1 MIGEAGVSMVPN
13 GFSADGFLVDDELQ
27 VPLSFHRVDSLEIE
41 YQPRR
46 REPKFISKYLM
57 GEKLGE
63 GAYSKVK
70 EVLDTETLE
79 RRAAKIMKVKRLRRI
94 PRGEQ
99 NAQREIQV
107 HRKLRHENVVRLID
121 VFFIEEKEKFYMIME
136 YCPVVLKELLDS
148 VPTMRLPIWQSAEYF
163 RQLMCGLEYLHA
175 HGIIHY
181 DIKPGNLLLDNAG
194 VIKIT
199 DFGVSEELDRFRN
212 DDICDKSQGTPTFQP
227 PEVADIKSQT
237 IYGFK
242 LDVWSSGVTLFNITT
257 GEYPFA
263 GENVYRLF
271 ENIVKCE
278 FSFPDHLDDDL
289 LMDLIT
295 QMLQKDPIQR
305 ASVQKIKSHG

>member
-1 MIGEAGVSMVPN
+1 MEAQACLPA
-13 GFSADGFLVDDELQ
+13 FDDLDDGL
-27 VPLSFHRVDSLEIE
+27 PLSFNRVDSLEIE

-46 REPKFISKYLM
+46 RQPKFISKYLV

-79 RRAAKIMKVKRLRRI
+79 RRAAKIMKLKRLQRI
-94 PRGEQ
+94 PRGAE
-99 NAQREIQV
+99 NAQREILL
-107 HRKLRHENVVRLID
+107 HRRLRHENVVRLVD
-121 VFFIEEKEKFYMIME
+121 DFFIEEKAKFYMILE
-136 YCPVVLKELLDS
+136 YCPLVLKELLDS
-148 VPTMRLPIWQSAEYF
+148 VPTMRLPTWQAAAYF
-163 RQLMCGLEYLHA
+163 QQLMSGLEYLHGR
-175 HGIIHY
+175 GIIHY

-199 DFGVSEELDRFRN
+199 DFGVSEELDRFRA
-212 DDICDKSQGTPTFQP
+212 DDVVERSQGTPTFQP
-227 PEVADIKSQT
+227 PEVADLASHT

-271 ENIVKCE
+271 ENIVRCDFE
-278 FSFPDHLDDDL
+278 FPAHLEDEL
-289 LMDLIT
+289 LMDLIRK
-295 QMLQKDPIQR
+295 MLRKDPLQR
-305 ASVQKIKSHG
+305 LSVQEIKKHG

>member
-1 MIGEAGVSMVPN
+1 MLEEACVSMLPN
-13 GFSADGFLVDDELQ
+13 GFTEDPFFVAEDFQL
-27 VPLSFHRVDSLEIE
+27 PLSFNRVDSLEIE

-46 REPKFISKYLM
+46 RGPKFISKYLM

-94 PRGEQ
+94 PRGEE

-107 HRKLRHENVVRLID
+107 HRKLKHENVVRLID

-148 VPTMRLPIWQSAEYF
+148 VPLQRLPIWQSAEYF
-163 RQLMCGLEYLHA
+163 QQLITGLEYLHGQ
-175 HGIIHY
+175 GIIHY

-212 DDICDKSQGTPTFQP
+212 DDICEKSQGTPTFQP
-227 PEVADIKSQT
+227 PEVADIKSHT

-242 LDVWSSGVTLFNITT
+242 LDVWSSGVTLYNITT

-263 GENVYRLF
+263 GENIYRLF
-271 ENIVKCE
+271 DNIVRCE
-278 FSFPDHLDDDL
+278 FTFPDHLEDDL
-289 LMDLIT
+289 LMDLIK
-295 QMLQKDPIQR
+295 QMLKKDPIER
-305 ASVQKIKSHG
+305 FSVEQIKSHG

>member
-1 MIGEAGVSMVPN
+1 MLPN
-13 GFSADGFLVDDELQ
+13 GFTNEPPAFMLDEEFAI
-27 VPLSFHRVDSLEIE
+27 PLSFNRVDSLEIE

-70 EVLDTETLE
+70 EVLDTDTLE
-79 RRAAKIMKVKRLRRI
+79 RRAVKIMKVKRLRRI
-94 PRGEQ
+94 PRGEENVQ
-99 NAQREIQV
+99 KEIQV
-107 HRKLRHENVVRLID
+107 HRKLKHENVVRLID

-136 YCPVVLKELLDS
+136 YCPCVLKELLDS
-148 VPTMRLPIWQSAEYF
+148 VPTKRLPIWQSAEYF
-163 RQLMCGLEYLHA
+163 QQLIHGLEYLHGR
-175 HGIIHY
+175 GIIHS

-199 DFGVSEELDRFRN
+199 DFGVSDELDRFRN
-212 DDICDKSQGTPTFQP
+212 DDICDKSQGTPPFQP
-227 PEVADIKSQT
+227 PEVADTKSHT

-242 LDVWSSGVTLFNITT
+242 LDVWSSGVTLYNITT

-278 FSFPDHLDDDL
+278 FSFPDHVEDEL
-289 LMDLIT
+289 LIDLIRR
-295 QMLQKDPIQR
+295 MLQKDPIER
-305 ASVQKIKSHG
+305 LSVKQIKSHG